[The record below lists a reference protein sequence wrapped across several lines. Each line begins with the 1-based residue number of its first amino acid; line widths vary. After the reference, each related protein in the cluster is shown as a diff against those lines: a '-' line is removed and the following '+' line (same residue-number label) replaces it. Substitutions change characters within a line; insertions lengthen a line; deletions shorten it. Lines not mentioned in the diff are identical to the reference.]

1 VEERFIQ
8 VRRTARYHVL
18 GQLDAAPE
26 IWIVIHG
33 YGQLARYFL
42 NNFKGLET
50 GRCFIAPEG
59 LSRFY
64 LDAQHSRVGATWMT
78 REDRLHEI
86 EDHMSYL
93 DDLVTEALKQAIPT
107 ATLSVLGFSQ
117 GVATASRWAAR
128 TRHRIHRLVLWAG
141 TLPPE
146 LDREALAAWRGITVD
161 AVLGDADEYA
171 GPEQLEGQ
179 ARKLMGACLMVR
191 KHLFQGGHK
200 LEAVTLA
207 RLIEGR

>member
-1 VEERFIQ
+1 MEERFIQ
-8 VRRTARYHVL
+8 VQRTARYHVL

-42 NNFKGLET
+42 NNFNGLEE
-50 GRCFIAPEG
+50 GRGFIAPEG

-86 EDHMSYL
+86 EDHVAYL
-93 DDLVTEALKQAIPT
+93 DALATEALKQAMPT
-107 ATLSVLGFSQ
+107 ATLNVLGFSQ
-117 GVATASRWAAR
+117 GVATVSRWAAR

-141 TLPPE
+141 ALPPE
-146 LDREALAAWRGITVD
+146 LDREALAVWRSMTVD

-171 GPEQLEGQ
+171 GPEQLEEQ
-179 ARKLMGACLMVR
+179 ARTLSGAGLMVR

-207 RLIEGR
+207 RVVEGG